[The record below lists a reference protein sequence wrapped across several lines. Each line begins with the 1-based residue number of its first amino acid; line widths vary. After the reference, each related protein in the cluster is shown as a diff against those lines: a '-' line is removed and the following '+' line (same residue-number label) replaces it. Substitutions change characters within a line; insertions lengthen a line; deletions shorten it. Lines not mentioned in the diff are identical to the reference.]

1 MKLRVMLTVFFAM
14 IGCAFA
20 APFSTNGNRLA
31 YLDSDDPFY
40 PGRDFPKLITPQWV
54 GEEGVD
60 AVVILSIDDMRETA
74 KYETFLRPILN
85 RLKQIDGRAPVSIM
99 ANALVAASR
108 ESAANF
114 PTQHAALS
122 RDAATQLQSWLKE
135 GLSIECHTISHP
147 CPLCQK
153 GDFQFASTNYHACVD
168 LLNSIPG
175 NQPVAFRM
183 PCCDSMNSP
192 SPRFFAEIFN
202 RTSPPGNF
210 LGIDSSVMVV
220 LTTNDTSLPR
230 ELVLDADGRERFRK
244 YLPGDQRAA
253 SVPLASPPNRQQD
266 AGGTLPRVS
275 MGSFTTTIEDYPYP
289 YVIGKQCWEFPAI
302 VPSDWEAN
310 NLHAPNNPK
319 TIEDWERALDAIVLK
334 QGVMTF
340 IFHPHGWI
348 KPEQMVEFIDYAV
361 TKYGKRVKFLNFKE
375 AQERLNKNIGELR
388 TTKPWGDNGVRLV
401 DVNNDGFLD
410 VIEASGFKDGTNRQ
424 FTRVWQ
430 PTLTREGYWSEKS
443 FPYRLSH
450 ASAQFGILSSNGLPT
465 VLWLGG
471 MFDSASESSHSF
483 NGAEWQY
490 HRNQFL
496 APEAL
501 KDMYRGFPTNLT
513 PRPAANPWATD
524 RGFRLRDLDHD
535 GVCELI
541 FGSADYTAVGKWESN
556 RWRKL
561 DYTLPPGTSI
571 VDAQGRDA
579 GLRFVDV
586 DGDGYDDIL
595 FSNHERYSLHLFRK
609 DSRDLRL
616 KSGWSDEIISGPR
629 VNALTDPIPPI
640 VRSAGVSPARA
651 SDVASATGRQ
661 DAGAPGNNGV
671 WFKNGTM
678 WIQNEDT
685 AHLPDK
691 VDRRTFKQLLE
702 LGNPPPLSP
711 EASLKAMRARPG
723 FKVEL
728 VASEPLIADPIAFD
742 WSADGRLWVLEMGDY
757 PLGVDGQGA
766 PGGRLRVLTD
776 TDGDGRY
783 DTAVTFLDKLSC
795 PEGLHVWR
803 NGVVVIAG
811 KDLFYA
817 EDTNG
822 DGVADVREVLFTG
835 FSEGNQQHRAN
846 GFTYGLDG
854 WLYGA
859 NGESDGNVR
868 AVGFAQRAASVPL
881 ASPQNRQQDAG
892 GTINIRGQDFRFDPD
907 HRLFEAIG
915 GRTQYGLYRD
925 DFGNWFGNNN
935 STWLWHHFFPVPY
948 LSRNPL
954 LPLKTTK
961 RTLANYADFTRCF
974 PISKTLSRFNDPFG
988 ANHVTSGNS
997 PVPYRDELFGKDFA
1011 TSIFISEPVHNL
1023 VHREVLEPDGVTFK
1037 SHRAADETNSEFLA
1051 SSDNWFRPTML
1062 ATGPDGALYV
1072 ADMYRLVIEHPQWIP
1087 VEMQKRLDLRAGAD
1101 KGRIYRVLPEGVA
1114 HRKIPNLARMSSA
1127 ELAAALDSP
1136 NGWQRDT
1143 AQRLLLERGD
1153 KSVAAAL
1160 EHHAKNAKDAKV
1172 RIQALWTLSGL
1183 NALSSELLLV
1193 ALKDSSDAVKEQAVK
1208 LSERTLALVAQESE
1222 RRALL
1227 GTNVLI
1233 AGPSRAM
1240 LGAPITDALLKFVA
1254 DSSPRLRYQLAF
1266 TLGEWNDPR
1275 AADALLKLFHDTD
1288 ENIRNAALSSA
1299 PRHAK
1304 SLVALIEKLPADDKT
1319 RAHLPMLQK
1328 LAANPPASV
1337 APVKFIDRTSALTPE
1352 QKAERVKILAR
1363 YADVPKLRG
1372 DATAGAAL
1380 FKANCIQ
1387 CHRAHGE
1394 GAEVGPDL
1402 GMMSGKPAEQLVEAI
1417 LNPNAAIEARFQSF
1431 NATMKD
1437 GRETSGIILSETPT
1451 TLTLR
1456 APNRADETILRG
1468 DLKELSTSGLSLMP
1482 EGMEAAFT
1490 PQQLADLIAFVTGK

>member
-1 MKLRVMLTVFFAM
+1 MKLRVMLALLLAA
-14 IGCAFA
+14 IHCALA

-40 PGRDFPKLITPQWV
+40 PGRDFPKLITPQWI
-54 GEEGVD
+54 GEDGVD

-99 ANALVAASR
+99 VNTLVAASR

-114 PTQHAALS
+114 PNQNAALS

-135 GLSIECHTISHP
+135 GVSLEVHTISHP

-168 LLNSIPG
+168 LLNTIPG
-175 NQPVAFRM
+175 NKPVAFRM
-183 PCCDSMNSP
+183 PCCDSMNST

-202 RTSPPGNF
+202 RTSPQGNF

-244 YLPGDQRAA
+244 YLPTQTNA
-253 SVPLASPPNRQQD
+253 
-266 AGGTLPRVS
+266 TTRVS
-275 MGSFTTTIEDYPYP
+275 LGSFTTTIEDYPYP
-289 YVIGKQCWEFPAI
+289 YIIGKQCWEFPAI
-302 VPSDWEAN
+302 VPSDWEAQN
-310 NLHAPNNPK
+310 VHGVNNPK
-319 TIEDWERALDAIVLK
+319 IVEDWERALDAIVLK
-334 QGVMTF
+334 QGVMTVV
-340 IFHPHGWI
+340 FHPHGWI

-388 TTKPWGDNGVRLV
+388 TTKPWRDNGVRLI

-410 VIEASGFKDGTNRQ
+410 VIEASGFTSRKKQDV
-424 FTRVWQ
+424 TRVWNPRSKQ
-430 PTLTREGYWSEKS
+430 WSEMP
-443 FPYRLSH
+443 FPRRL
-450 ASAQFGILSSNGLPT
+450 ADTRTRFGIMNSTGLPT
-465 VLWLGG
+465 VFWYGG
-471 MFDSASESSHSF
+471 MSDSQSPSAFTFDGKEWRNDRQLDYLST
-483 NGAEWQY
+483 GA
-490 HRNQFL
+490 L
-496 APEAL
+496 AY
-501 KDMYRGFPTNLT
+501 MYRDRV
-513 PRPAANPWATD
+513 PRILEAQRFYSSDEN
-524 RGFRLRDLDHD
+524 GVRLRDLDHD

-541 FGSADYTAVGKWESN
+541 YGFAEYAPIGKWESN

-616 KSGWSDEIISGPR
+616 KPGWSDEIISGPR

-671 WFKNGTM
+671 WFKNSTM

-711 EASLKAMRARPG
+711 EASLKTMRARPG

-757 PLGVDGQGA
+757 PLGVDGKGA

-776 TDGDGRY
+776 ADGDGRY

-795 PEGLHVWR
+795 PEGMHCWR
-803 NGVVVIAG
+803 NGAVVIAG

-822 DGVADVREVLFTG
+822 DGAADVREVLFTG

-868 AVGFAQRAASVPL
+868 AVGLSRSAGVSPALGARAGETPALQS
-881 ASPQNRQQDAG
+881 G
-892 GTINIRGQDFRFDPD
+892 INIRGQDFRFDPD

-915 GRTQYGLYRD
+915 GRTQFGLYRD

-961 RTLANYADFTRCF
+961 RTLANYAAATRCF
-974 PISKTLSRFNDPFG
+974 PISRTLSRFNDPYA
-988 ANHVTSGNS
+988 ANHVTSANS
-997 PVPYRDELFGKDFA
+997 PVPYRDELFGQDFA

-1037 SHRAADETNSEFLA
+1037 SHRATDETNSEFLA
-1051 SSDNWFRPTML
+1051 SSDNWFRPAML
-1062 ATGPDGALYV
+1062 RTGPDGALYV
-1072 ADMYRLVIEHPQWIP
+1072 ADMYRLVIEHPEWIP
-1087 VEMQKRLDLRAGAD
+1087 KEMQKRLDLRAGAD
-1101 KGRIYRVLPEGVA
+1101 KGRIYRVLPEGVTL
-1114 HRKIPNLARMSSA
+1114 RNPPNLASLTSA
-1127 ELAAALDSP
+1127 QLAAALDSP

-1153 KSVAAAL
+1153 KSVVPTL
-1160 EHHAKNAKDAKV
+1160 EHHAKSAKAAKV
-1172 RIQALWTLSGL
+1172 RIQALWTLGGL
-1183 NALSSELLLV
+1183 KALTTELLLA

-1208 LSERTLALVAQESE
+1208 LSENFAR
-1222 RRALL
+1222 
-1227 GTNVLI
+1227 I
-1233 AGPSRAM
+1233 
-1240 LGAPITDALLKFVA
+1240 GAPASSTARSDVPIQRAVLEASAPIAESLLAFVA
-1254 DSSPRLRYQLAF
+1254 DASPRLRYQLAF

-1275 AADALLKLFHDTD
+1275 AADALLKLLHDSD

-1304 SLVALIEKLPADDKT
+1304 TLLALIEKLPAEDKA
-1319 RAHLPMLQK
+1319 RVHLQMLQK
-1328 LAANPPASV
+1328 LAANPPASA
-1337 APVKFIDRTSALTPE
+1337 APVQVIDRTSALTPD
-1352 QKAERVKILAR
+1352 QKAERAKILAR
-1363 YADVPKLRG
+1363 YADVSKLPG
-1372 DATAGAAL
+1372 DSKSGAVL
-1380 FKANCIQ
+1380 FKANCAQ
-1387 CHRAHGE
+1387 CHRLKGE
-1394 GAEVGPDL
+1394 GTEVGPDL

-1417 LNPNAAIEARFQSF
+1417 LNPNAAVEARYQSF
-1431 NATMKD
+1431 SATLKD
-1437 GRETSGIILSETPT
+1437 GHETSGIIISETPT

-1456 APNRADETILRG
+1456 APNKADETILRG
-1468 DLKELSTSGLSLMP
+1468 DLTELSTSGLSIMP
-1482 EGMEAAFT
+1482 EGLESAFT
-1490 PQQLADLIAFVTGK
+1490 PQQLADLIAFVAGR